1 MTRLP
6 PCHHAKECTMAKSTL
21 TFTLPDEEAD
31 LRDAMQGRDA
41 KLLLWEI
48 DQRLRAVVKYED
60 DASEDRVALAEE
72 IREMIRSDARVTLG

>member
-1 MTRLP
+1 
-6 PCHHAKECTMAKSTL
+6 MAKSTL